1 MTKTGPLAGL
11 KILEIAGI
19 GPAPFCGMLLA
30 DLGADVVVI
39 ERVSPNS
46 ENIDLGSGAIVNRG
60 KRVIALDLKSPE
72 GVAHVLDLVQ
82 RGDVLIEGMRPGV
95 MERLGLG
102 PEVCLA
108 RNPRLVFGRMTGWG
122 QQGPLAQAAGHDIN
136 YIALSG
142 ALWYAGHPGEPPMAP
157 PSLVG
162 DIGGGALY
170 LAIGVLAAA
179 MHARD
184 TGNGQV
190 VDAAIVDGSAHMM
203 NLLMSLKAAGQVAS
217 IRGCSIID
225 GTHWYST
232 YRCADGNFIS
242 VGSLEPKFY
251 ALLCKK
257 LGLAGDS
264 SFDDGYDRDAWPELK
279 QRFSEIFAM
288 RTREEWRTLLEGS
301 DACFA
306 PVLDPDEAARHPHMA
321 ARGVYREIDN
331 ILQAMP
337 APRFSGSSLP
347 IPGPIPLHHED
358 PSTIR
363 RGWSKPDRCGITA
376 RTDCCE

>member
-1 MTKTGPLAGL
+1 
-11 KILEIAGI
+11 
-19 GPAPFCGMLLA
+19 
-30 DLGADVVVI
+30 
-39 ERVSPNS
+39 
-46 ENIDLGSGAIVNRG
+46 
-60 KRVIALDLKSPE
+60 
-72 GVAHVLDLVQ
+72 
-82 RGDVLIEGMRPGV
+82 
-95 MERLGLG
+95 
-102 PEVCLA
+102 
-108 RNPRLVFGRMTGWG
+108 
-122 QQGPLAQAAGHDIN
+122 
-136 YIALSG
+136 
-142 ALWYAGHPGEPPMAP
+142 MAP

-203 NLLMSLKAAGQVAS
+203 NLLLSLKAAGQVAS
-217 IRGCSIID
+217 IRGCSILD
-225 GTHWYST
+225 GPHWYST

-288 RTREEWRTLLEGS
+288 RTREEWRALLEGS